1 MLPTQLPAQDI
12 QLVGLWL
19 GGKGM
24 TGASGQE
31 PGEPFLGGDWD
42 ERAPC
47 AENSALPFST
57 PQGTEAEV
65 TGSLHWKTQIKP
77 KRGLCLRRG
86 GIVNQV
92 SIWKLVALK
101 NAYSGGY
108 ESGQGSRPKLHE
120 VFSS

>member
-1 MLPTQLPAQDI
+1 MQGPRGPGEVFLKAGTCFLECKPALMLPTQLPAQGI

-57 PQGTEAEV
+57 PQGAEAEV
-65 TGSLHWKTQIKP
+65 RGSDYTGKHRSNP
-77 KRGLCLRRG
+77 R
-86 GIVNQV
+86 
-92 SIWKLVALK
+92 
-101 NAYSGGY
+101 
-108 ESGQGSRPKLHE
+108 EGSA
-120 VFSS
+120 